1 MMEGWLATSPWQ
13 GVILWV
19 ILYTSDYYLTLYAA
33 RQHKSI
39 SQIQF
44 EGSIELTPQ
53 FQNDIDHLKPISRRH
68 VILLVVFSI
77 IISVIWWLLNFLGT
91 SWGYLVILGM
101 LLLME
106 IAVHIRHLRN
116 IFLFR
121 EINLRGGVEGSILY
135 RRWFSYQISFFDFAL
150 FGGLFLLTAI
160 LTGSWFFAGGVI
172 SCFLIAFKHKSLSGK
187 TFQKANSTSE
197 EKSRSN

>member
-1 MMEGWLATSPWQ
+1 MEGWLATSPWQ
-13 GVILWV
+13 GVTLWV

-39 SQIQF
+39 PQLQF
-44 EGSIELTPQ
+44 EGSFELTPQ

-68 VILLVVFSI
+68 VILLVVFSL
-77 IISVIWWLLNFLGT
+77 IISVLWWLFDFLDE

-101 LLLME
+101 LLSME

-121 EINLRGGVEGSILY
+121 EIHLRGGVEGVILY
-135 RRWFSYQISFFDFAL
+135 RRWFSYRVSSFDFAL
-150 FGGLFLLTAI
+150 FGSLFLLTAI
-160 LTGSWFFAGGVI
+160 LTWSWFFAGGAI
-172 SCFLIAFKHKSLSGK
+172 GCFVIAFKHKDLAGK
-187 TFQKANSTSE
+187 ALQKANSVPE
-197 EKSRSN
+197 EKSPTN